1 MRRHHYGQGR
11 GRGPGHRYHST
22 PSPNADKVKGWL
34 HGRLPDDWFTEP
46 PELVIDR
53 DEITIIGRLAE
64 PEYSEGAS
72 AEEQAATRSGRIQ
85 KFREDTREQ
94 RIKIA
99 LELEAASGRKVAWG
113 ARTGDTEE
121 LFTTISVP
129 VMTRLRQPD
138 RQVLDTLVD
147 AGVARS
153 RSDALAWCVQ
163 LVAEHTDDWLTEIRE
178 ALAKVEEVR
187 DKGPTQSSS
196 SDESAE

>member
-1 MRRHHYGQGR
+1 MTEHHRGRSRR
-11 GRGPGHRYHST
+11 RGPGFRHHHT
-22 PSPNADKVKGWL
+22 PSVNADQVKAWL
-34 HGRLPDDWFTEP
+34 QGRLPDDWFTES

-53 DEITIIGRLAE
+53 DEIIIVGRLTE
-64 PEYSEGAS
+64 PEYAQGAS
-72 AEEQAATRSGRIQ
+72 ADEQTATQSGRIQ
-85 KFREDTREQ
+85 KFREDTRDQ

-99 LELEAASGRKVAWG
+99 LELEATSGRKVAWG
-113 ARTGDTEE
+113 ARVGDTEE

-129 VMTRLRQPD
+129 VMTRLRQPE
-138 RQVLDTLVD
+138 RQVLDTLID

-187 DKGPTQSSS
+187 AKGPSQSSS
-196 SDESAE
+196 SNETAE